1 MIAQSGGQYM
11 PRVIAAALICV
22 VVFVHVMA
30 AGQTRP
36 PGDVQV
42 AREALAPTGVLRAA
56 FLRDNPVQGRV
67 NPQTGEVTGLAADV
81 TQRLAMVLGTRY
93 QLIPSENAAAVIM
106 NVNTGAADFG
116 FLAYDAERTEQI
128 DYAGNLAV
136 MRSSYVVADSSPLR
150 RSSDADRMGAVI
162 GAVKGASQQLF
173 LSSTL
178 RQASLRVFDTQP
190 AREVIERLL
199 TTGELSAFAMN
210 RQRALDL
217 NAASPALRALPDSFV
232 DIAQSFVVRKGDAIK
247 RARLQRIAAEMRA
260 SGVVTASIRKAGLE
274 DSTAVAPEGGN

>member
-1 MIAQSGGQYM
+1 M
-11 PRVIAAALICV
+11 PRRIAAVLASVAVLFHV
-22 VVFVHVMA
+22 VA

-36 PGDVQV
+36 PDDDLQV
-42 AREALAPTGVLRAA
+42 ARQALAPTGVLRAA

-106 NVNTGAADFG
+106 NINTGTADFG
-116 FLAYDAERTEQI
+116 FLAYDAERTEQV

-136 MRSSYVVADSSPLR
+136 MRSSYVVANASPLR
-150 RSSDADRMGAVI
+150 RSSDADRMGSVI

-173 LSSTL
+173 LISSL

-190 AREVIERLL
+190 ARDAIEQLL
-199 TTGELSAFAMN
+199 VTGELSAFAMN

-217 NAASPALRALPDSFV
+217 DAASSALRALPDSFV
-232 DIAQSFVVRKGDAIK
+232 DIAQAFVVRKGDAAK

-260 SGVVTASIRKAGLE
+260 SGVVSASIRKAGLE
-274 DSTAVAPEGGN
+274 DSTAVAPEDGN

>member
-1 MIAQSGGQYM
+1 M
-11 PRVIAAALICV
+11 PRVIAAALISV
-22 VVFVHVMA
+22 VVIVHVVA
-30 AGQTRP
+30 AGQTRSP
-36 PGDVQV
+36 DDDLQA
-42 AREALAPTGVLRAA
+42 ARQTIAPTGVVRAA

-81 TQRLAMVLGTRY
+81 IQRLATVLGTRY

-106 NVNTGAADFG
+106 SVNTGAADFG
-116 FLAYDAERTEQI
+116 FLAYDAERTEQV

-136 MRSSYVVADSSPLR
+136 MRSSYVVANTSPLR
-150 RSSDADRMGAVI
+150 RSGDADRMGVVI

-190 AREVIERLL
+190 ARDVIERLL
-199 TTGELSAFAMN
+199 ATGELSAFAMN

-217 NAASPALRALPDSFV
+217 GAASSALRALPDSFV
-232 DIAQSFVVRKGDAIK
+232 DIAQSFVVRKGDAAR
-247 RARLQRIAAEMRA
+247 RARLQRIAADMRA
-260 SGVVTASIRKAGLE
+260 SGVVSASIRKAGLE
-274 DSTAVAPEGGN
+274 DSTAVAPDDGN

>member
-1 MIAQSGGQYM
+1 M
-11 PRVIAAALICV
+11 PRRIAAVLASVAVLFHV
-22 VVFVHVMA
+22 VA

-36 PGDVQV
+36 PDDDLQV
-42 AREALAPTGVLRAA
+42 ARQALAPTGVLRAA

-106 NVNTGAADFG
+106 SVNTGAADFG
-116 FLAYDAERTEQI
+116 FLAYDAERTEQV

-136 MRSSYVVADSSPLR
+136 MRSSYVVANASPLR
-150 RSSDADRMGAVI
+150 RSSDADRMGVVI

-178 RQASLRVFDTQP
+178 RQASLRAFDTQP

-199 TTGELSAFAMN
+199 ATGELSAFAMN

-217 NAASPALRALPDSFV
+217 DAASSALRALPDSFV
-232 DIAQSFVVRKGDAIK
+232 DIAQSFVVRKGDAAR

-260 SGVVTASIRKAGLE
+260 SGVVSASIRKAGLE
-274 DSTAVAPEGGN
+274 DSTAVAPEVGN

>member
-1 MIAQSGGQYM
+1 M
-11 PRVIAAALICV
+11 PRVIAAALISV
-22 VVFVHVMA
+22 VMLFHVLA
-30 AGQTRP
+30 SGQTRP
-36 PGDVQV
+36 PDDDLQV
-42 AREALAPTGVLRAA
+42 ARQALAPTGVLRAA

-67 NPQTGEVTGLAADV
+67 NPQTGEVTGLVADV
-81 TQRLAMVLGTRY
+81 IQRLAKILGTRY

-106 NVNTGAADFG
+106 NINAGTADFG
-116 FLAYDAERTEQI
+116 LLAYDAERTEQV

-136 MRSSYVVADSSPLR
+136 MRSSYVVANASPLR
-150 RSSDADRMGAVI
+150 RSSDVDRMGVVI

-190 AREVIERLL
+190 ARDVIERLL
-199 TTGELSAFAMN
+199 ATGELSAFAMN

-217 NAASPALRALPDSFV
+217 DAASSALKALPDSFV
-232 DIAQSFVVRKGDAIK
+232 DIAQSFVVRKGDAAR

-260 SGVVTASIRKAGLE
+260 SGVVSASIRKAGLE
-274 DSTAVAPEGGN
+274 DSTAVAPDAGN